1 MEVRG
6 SPVPVLEDLTLLFGI
21 IPNAAFSAA
30 GTLVMQTGGGGVAQL
45 GLHELVWIDR
55 SGGTTQVDSTWTF
68 RHSLSNN
75 NAGWALSPD
84 GRRLAIGL
92 YTSSGDDI
100 WIKELPMG
108 PLSRLTFDSTFEER
122 PRWSPDGKFV
132 TYIVDGAFRSAS
144 AARMAPAGRR
154 RSSRP
159 RRPSSRGSGP
169 GWTVAGGAYRWRQR
183 VASASGNII
192 ALRPGVDSAP
202 TELLA
207 TSGFD
212 ESAPALISG
221 REVAGVRLGRDRP
234 HGGVYPPLP
243 ERGRREVAG
252 LLQRRAGPLWA
263 HSGRELFY
271 VDGERNMMVAP
282 MPTGPSQLGA
292 RVRLFKL
299 RDDIYLTAQEWYTP
313 FDISP
318 DDRRFLMSRQVTTVP
333 NPGVQF
339 VLVEN
344 WFEEL
349 KEKVKK

>member
-1 MEVRG
+1 
-6 SPVPVLEDLTLLFGI
+6 
-21 IPNAAFSAA
+21 
-30 GTLVMQTGGGGVAQL
+30 MQTGGGGVAQL
-45 GLHELVWIDR
+45 GLQELVWIDR

-92 YTSSGDDI
+92 FTSSGDDI
-100 WIKELPMG
+100 WIKALPMG

-132 TYIVDGAFRSAS
+132 TYIVDGAFALRQRPADGTG
-144 AARMAPAGRR
+144 REETLLTTKAPLLEGFWSWDGQWLVVRT
-154 RSSRP
+154 
-159 RRPSSRGSGP
+159 GG
-169 GWTVAGGAYRWRQR
+169 GAGGVGQR
-183 VASASGNII
+183 NII

-212 ESAPALISG
+212 ESAPALSPDGKWLAYASDETG
-221 REVAGVRLGRDRP
+221 RTEVYIRP
-234 HGGVYPPLP
+234 FPNVDDGKWQVSSNGGQ
-243 ERGRREVAG
+243 A
-252 LLQRRAGPLWA
+252 PLWA

-271 VDGERNMMVAP
+271 VDAERNMMVAP

-299 RDDIYLTAQEWYTP
+299 RD
-313 FDISP
+313 
-318 DDRRFLMSRQVTTVP
+318 
-333 NPGVQF
+333 
-339 VLVEN
+339 
-344 WFEEL
+344 
-349 KEKVKK
+349 